1 MAFNCGRWVME
12 PGAHFSI
19 GTKNRNI
26 FMVSAVSVHSGSYGG
41 FHGQDVWP
49 VSERIYALIIEL
61 TLCWHTVAG
70 CVRFPLLPL
79 DGCRRQL
86 TGAQLVADPSTWPRA
101 TTAGGARCS
110 HPRLWPWCRRRTQSF
125 MVFYFKHKT
134 SERDKSVNPRILNK
148 SKPLSRSWQVF
159 CSW

>member
-1 MAFNCGRWVME
+1 ME

-26 FMVSAVSVHSGSYGG
+26 FMVSAVCRYIREATMNFMVRMSDQSLLA
-41 FHGQDVWP
+41 
-49 VSERIYALIIEL
+49 YALTIEL
-61 TLCWHTVAG
+61 TTCWHTVAG

-101 TTAGGARCS
+101 TAAGGARCF
-110 HPRLWPWCRRRTQSF
+110 HLRL
-125 MVFYFKHKT
+125 
-134 SERDKSVNPRILNK
+134 
-148 SKPLSRSWQVF
+148 
-159 CSW
+159 